1 MDYLVRFDKGKPHRI
16 AHYVHDVDG
25 ITGALCSQVPTP
37 AAGQQTQSGQWEL
50 VTAIPATIKLCLIC
64 QRRKQKLDNPL
75 PARVEKELEL
85 LARLDPRAAA
95 FQREKM
101 LVRYRQ

>member
-1 MDYLVRFDKGKPHRI
+1 MDYLVRFDKGKLHQI
-16 AHYVHDVDG
+16 AHFVHEVDG
-25 ITGALCSQVPTP
+25 ITGALCSPQPKPV
-37 AAGQQTQSGQWEL
+37 AGEPTQSGRWAL
-50 VTAIPATIKLCLIC
+50 VTAIPPTIKLCLVC
-64 QRRKQKLDNPL
+64 QKRKQKLDNPL

-101 LVRYRQ
+101 LTQYQ

>member
-1 MDYLVRFDKGKPHRI
+1 MDYLVRFDKGKLHQI
-16 AHYVHDVDG
+16 AHFVHEVNG
-25 ITGALCSQVPTP
+25 ISGALCSPQPKPV
-37 AAGQQTQSGQWEL
+37 AGEQTQSGRWEL
-50 VTAIPATIKLCLIC
+50 VTAIPPTIKLCLVC
-64 QRRKQKLDNPL
+64 QKRKQKLDNPL

-101 LVRYRQ
+101 LAQYG